1 MIIFLNLTTAIITL
15 VLSKFKLNK
24 EEKYLTT
31 IKQHEFCLMQTRT
44 VNNVD
49 VGKTRNIYYTLIL
62 GCFSLR
68 KEL

>member
-49 VGKTRNIYYTLIL
+49 VGKTRNIY
-62 GCFSLR
+62 
-68 KEL
+68 